1 MEDFQRYT
9 DKISTIIDGGLLAIC
24 VVILQGIMSIS
35 TIDISLTVAIIAL
48 ALAIP
53 ALVFLIL
60 IRILY
65 AIPSLPEIETPMSHV
80 VLMISGWVAAI
91 IAVDAVI
98 WHVSLIAG
106 IVFLISGL
114 AGFVIY
120 SDFESKARSISKEQD
135 KKIESIP

>member
-91 IAVDAVI
+91 ISVDAVI

-120 SDFESKARSISKEQD
+120 SDFES
-135 KKIESIP
+135 